1 MMQKRVYFTEKK
13 NWRSHE
19 YTGVV
24 AVPAKLVKSMMK
36 NRKFSRISRK
46 EYRKISR

>member
-1 MMQKRVYFTEKK
+1 MMQKRVYFVDKSGK
-13 NWRSHE
+13 H
-19 YTGVV
+19 V